1 MAESGNSHAQSQYR
15 DSVDKPGRST
25 SSDTWPEMLWQA
37 TGSHRSVSTLVP
49 DENARRQ
56 LTEAS
61 MNDSDHSRVVVLIP
75 AHNESEGITE
85 TIAALSRQTRRPDEI
100 LVVSDNSTDNTVE
113 LAQRAGARVT
123 ETVSNSHKKA
133 GALNQALSTVLP
145 RLQEDDFVLVQD
157 ADSVLD
163 PGFIESALAQLTAD
177 DRLGAV
183 GGVFRGQ
190 DGGGIVGHLQRNEYA
205 RYARDVRRL
214 KGKCLVVTGTA
225 AVFRASTLRHVQSA
239 RLAGEIPV
247 GDGQGGIY
255 DTTVLTEDNE
265 ISFALMHLGY
275 KILSPKGC
283 TLTTEVMPTWREL
296 WNQRL
301 RWKRGAIENCVQYG
315 LTRVTAPYWARQL
328 VTMLGILVTAVYLAT
343 IVWSLAAY
351 GELSI
356 QPFWLALTGVFAI
369 ERVVTLRDRGPARQ
383 LFAFTLYELPF
394 DMFLQVC
401 HGKAYLDSAL
411 NRERRW

>member
-1 MAESGNSHAQSQYR
+1 MAVTQRSEERSGEYGTSHESAVISDA
-15 DSVDKPGRST
+15 ST
-25 SSDTWPEMLWQA
+25 SS
-37 TGSHRSVSTLVP
+37 ST
-49 DENARRQ
+49 R
-56 LTEAS
+56 
-61 MNDSDHSRVVVLIP
+61 HRVVVLIP
-75 AHNESEGITE
+75 AHNESDGITE
-85 TIAALSRQTRRPDEI
+85 TVTALSRQTRLPDEI
-100 LVVSDNSTDNTVE
+100 IVVSDNSTDDTVD
-113 LAQRAGARVT
+113 LAEHAGAHVT
-123 ETVSNSHKKA
+123 RTVGNEYKKA
-133 GALNQALSTVLP
+133 GALNQALSVVLP

-163 PGFIESALAQLTAD
+163 PGFIESALSHLAAD

-190 DGGGIVGHLQRNEYA
+190 DGGGFVGHLQRNEYA

-214 KGKCLVVTGTA
+214 KGRCLVVTGTA
-225 AVFRASTLRHVQSA
+225 AVFRASTLQHVRSA
-239 RLAGEIPV
+239 RLSHEIPE
-247 GDGQGGIY
+247 GDGRGGVY

-328 VTMLGILVTAVYLAT
+328 VTMLGVLVTAAYLVT
-343 IVWSLAAY
+343 IIWSLVAL
-351 GELSI
+351 GSLNI
-356 QPFWLALTGVFAI
+356 QPFWLALTGVFVV
-369 ERVVTLRDRGPARQ
+369 ERIVTLRDRGMVRQ
-383 LFAFTLYELPF
+383 VIAASLYELPF
-394 DMFLQVC
+394 DIFLQVC
-401 HGKAYLDSAL
+401 HGKAYLDSAM